1 MLILAS
7 QSPRRKEILE
17 SKLGKDSFLI
27 IPSDIDED
35 IDLPPY
41 LLPMELAYLKA
52 KKIFDEHLDA
62 TVIGSDTIVVVDD
75 EILGKPKDEEDAFKM
90 LKELSG
96 RSHKVIS
103 GYCVISKERVI
114 KGTVTT
120 IVNFNEL
127 SDDLIR
133 AYIKTGS
140 PMDKAGSYGIQ
151 DTEFNLVRSIE
162 GDYNNVVGLPID
174 AIMTS
179 L

>member
-1 MLILAS
+1 
-7 QSPRRKEILE
+7 
-17 SKLGKDSFLI
+17 
-27 IPSDIDED
+27 
-35 IDLPPY
+35 
-41 LLPMELAYLKA
+41 
-52 KKIFDEHLDA
+52 
-62 TVIGSDTIVVVDD
+62 
-75 EILGKPKDEEDAFKM
+75 M

-96 RSHKVIS
+96 RSHRVIS

-127 SDDLIR
+127 SDDLIH

-151 DTEFNLVRSIE
+151 DTEFNLVKSIE

-174 AIMTS
+174 AIMAS